1 MSRHTLL
8 ARALG
13 LGAGLGLAGCVDNLA
28 ICIDSGAAIIVQ
40 VNDAVTGT
48 SLTDGARGVISD
60 GGYTDS
66 LRPRADGGRLVLG
79 AGSSRPG
86 RYAVTVVHPGYQPW
100 HASDIVVG
108 STACGVSGR
117 VLDVALTPKP

>member
-1 MSRHTLL
+1 MSRRLL

-28 ICIDSGAAIIVQ
+28 ICIDSGAAIVVQ

-60 GGYTDS
+60 GTYSDS
-66 LRPRADGGRLVLG
+66 LRPEADGSRQVLAAG
-79 AGSSRPG
+79 AGRPG
-86 RYAVTVVHPGYQPW
+86 RYDVTVVHPGYQPW

-108 STACGVSGR
+108 STACGLSGQ
-117 VLDVALTPKP
+117 VLEVGLTPEP